1 MKILVIGGN
10 GMAGHILVRYF
21 REQKN
26 VALFYTCRDITDE
39 HALMLDVTDTEQVE
53 RIITA
58 VRPHVIINAVGVLN
72 EAAAQRPIEAYQV
85 NGLLPHRLRQI
96 ADRLGARVVHISTD
110 CVFSGHKGQ
119 YREDDKPDGTSIYA
133 VTKKLG
139 ELTAEEPH
147 LTIRTSI
154 IGPEIRPQGIGLL
167 HWFLRQEGMIQ
178 GYRQVWWNGVTT
190 WELARAIHH
199 YLQRGISG
207 LIHLGHPQPIH
218 KHELLTLFKNV
229 FSKVNVDIASTDEP
243 VLNRTLANTRTD
255 ADYTLPSYP
264 DMVAELAERM
274 HWR

>member
-21 REQKN
+21 REQRN
-26 VALFYTCRDITDE
+26 VALFYTCRDATEE
-39 HALMLDVTDTEQVE
+39 HALILDVTDTEQVE
-53 RIITA
+53 RLVTA
-58 VRPHVIINAVGVLN
+58 VRPHVIINAVGMLN

-96 ADRLGARVVHISTD
+96 ADRMGARVIHISTD

-119 YREDDKPDGTSIYA
+119 YREDDKTDGASLYA

-139 ELTAEEPH
+139 ELTVAPH

-167 HWFLRQEGMIQ
+167 HWFLRQEGTIQ

-218 KHELLTLFKNV
+218 KHDLLTLFKDV
-229 FSKVNVDIASTDEP
+229 FLKVNVDIVPTDEP
-243 VLNRTLANTRTD
+243 ASNRTLANTRAD
-255 ADYTLPSYP
+255 ADYPLPSYIA
-264 DMVAELAERM
+264 MVTELAVRM